1 MGHQLVGV
9 FVPAH
14 GKSEVLEGGNQAQQ
28 LEGMARAE
36 QVQAEN
42 RDEWNR
48 GTMKVSWGVPWG

>member
-14 GKSEVLEGGNQAQQ
+14 GTSEVLEGGNQAQQ

-36 QVQAEN
+36 QVQAESIM
-42 RDEWNR
+42 
-48 GTMKVSWGVPWG
+48 GSAMGIGWG